1 MNKILFTAV
10 LSLIAL
16 GVSTD
21 ASAWGFGGGRGRN
34 CGTCTGRAACPPA
47 PCCTKTVEVK
57 VPARKIVDCTCSWEC
72 PSDCVTQG
80 SDYVINSGNGY

>member
-1 MNKILFTAV
+1 MKQMLYAV
-10 LSLIAL
+10 ALSIAAL
-16 GVSTD
+16 AISADVSAHGQHT
-21 ASAWGFGGGRGRN
+21 
-34 CGTCTGRAACPPA
+34 TGRASCPPA

-80 SDYVINSGNGY
+80 SDYVINAGN